1 MGFGVPGGQ
10 VDRGVFARFQA
21 SIDPKWVLEALTATG
36 TATLR
41 RRRFPAERVLW
52 LVLGMALFRDIAIVE
67 VVKYLTLVLPGS
79 GTRAIADS
87 AVAQARA
94 RLGPSPLRW
103 LFEKCAEAWA
113 KASADRLRWRGLAV
127 YGVDGTTVRVPDSPE
142 NRAKFGSQDAGGA
155 RGVSGYPLVRI
166 VTLMALRSHL
176 LLAARFGPYRIS
188 ERKHARDLW
197 PSVPDDSLVVVD
209 RNFMYAKDLVP
220 LQANGTNRH
229 WLTRA
234 RKNNKWRVV
243 KRLGP
248 GDALAEVRVNRDS
261 RREDP
266 TLPER
271 WAMRAIR
278 YRRRG
283 FREQTLLTSL
293 LDPVKYPR
301 AEIIALYHERW
312 ELELGYDEVKTE
324 MLEREEAIRSRT
336 PAGVE
341 QELWGIALAYNLV
354 RLEMEQAAEV
364 AAVPPTRM
372 SFAGCL
378 RAIKFQLVLFAAIS
392 PGKYAKV
399 LDRFHHELAA
409 SCVLPPRRSER
420 FYPRAVKIKMSNY
433 PRKRPGAK

>member
-10 VDRGVFARFQA
+10 VDRGTFSRFQA
-21 SIDPKWVLEALTATG
+21 SIDPKWVLEALAATG
-36 TATLR
+36 TATMR
-41 RRRFPAERVLW
+41 RRRFPAEQVVW
-52 LVLGMALFRDIAIVE
+52 LVLGMALFRDIAIVD
-67 VVKYLTLVLPGS
+67 VVKYLALVLPGT
-79 GTRAIADS
+79 GARAIADS

-94 RLGPSPLRW
+94 RLGASPLRW
-103 LFEKCAEAWA
+103 LFEKCSEAWA

-142 NRAKFGSQDAGGA
+142 NREQFGSQDAGGK
-155 RGVSGYPLVRI
+155 RGLSGYPLVRV

-176 LLAARFGPYRIS
+176 LLAVRFGPYKIG
-188 ERKHARDLW
+188 ERRFARDLW
-197 PSVPDDSLVVVD
+197 PSVPNDSLVVVD
-209 RNFMYAKDLVP
+209 RGFMYAKDLVP
-220 LQANGTNRH
+220 LEANGTNRH

-248 GDALAEVRVNRDS
+248 GDALVEVLVNRSS

-293 LDPVKYPR
+293 LDPVQYPK
-301 AEIIALYHERW
+301 AEVVALYHERW

-324 MLEREEAIRSRT
+324 MLEREEAIRSRS

-341 QELWGIALAYNLV
+341 QELWGVALAYNLV
-354 RLEMEQAAEV
+354 RLEMETAAGV
-364 AAVPPTRM
+364 AEVPPTRM
-372 SFAGCL
+372 SFVGCL

-392 PGKYAKV
+392 PGKMAKV
-399 LDRFHHELAA
+399 LDRFHRELAA

-433 PRKRPGAK
+433 PRKRPAVK

>member
-1 MGFGVPGGQ
+1 MGFGVPVAQ

-21 SIDPKWVLEALTATG
+21 SIEPSWVLEALSATG

-41 RRRFPAERVLW
+41 RRRFPAEQVIW
-52 LVLGMALFRDIAIVE
+52 LVLGMALFRDLPIVD
-67 VVKYLTLVLPGS
+67 VVKELALVLPGS
-79 GTRAIADS
+79 GAGRIAAS
-87 AVAQARA
+87 AVMQARA
-94 RLGPSPLRW
+94 RLGASPLQW
-103 LFEKCAEAWA
+103 LFERCAEAWA
-113 KASADRLRWRGLAV
+113 KTSADRLRWRGLAV

-142 NRAKFGSQDAGGA
+142 NRAEFGGQRAGGG
-155 RGVSGYPLVRI
+155 RGVSGYPLVRV

-176 LLAARFGPYRIS
+176 LLAARFGPYNVS
-188 ERKHARDLW
+188 ERKYARDLW
-197 PSVPDDSLVVVD
+197 PSVPDDSLVIVD
-209 RNFMYAKDLVP
+209 RGFMYAKDLVP
-220 LQANGTNRH
+220 LQANGSNRH

-248 GDALAEVRVNRDS
+248 GDALAEVLVNRGS

-271 WAMRAIR
+271 WAVRAIR

-293 LDPVKYPR
+293 LDPTKYPR
-301 AEIIALYHERW
+301 DEVIALYHERW

-324 MLEREEAIRSRT
+324 MLEREEAIRSRA
-336 PAGVE
+336 PAGVA
-341 QELWGIALAYNLV
+341 QELWGVALAYNLV
-354 RLEMEQAAEV
+354 RLEMERVAQLAE
-364 AAVPPTRM
+364 VPPTRM
-372 SFAGCL
+372 SFVGCL
-378 RAIKFQLVLFAAIS
+378 RAIKFQLLLFAAIS
-392 PGKYAKV
+392 PGKMTKV
-399 LDRFHHELAA
+399 LERFHRDLAA

-420 FYPRAVKIKMSNY
+420 LYPRAVKIKMSNY

>member
-1 MGFGVPGGQ
+1 MGFGVPAAQ

-21 SIDPKWVLEALTATG
+21 SIDPKWVLDALAATG

-41 RRRFPAERVLW
+41 RRRFPAEQVVW
-52 LVLGMALFRDIAIVE
+52 LVLGMALFRDIAIVD
-67 VVKYLTLVLPGS
+67 VVKYLALVLPGS

-94 RLGPSPLRW
+94 RLGASPLRW

-142 NRAKFGSQDAGGA
+142 NRAKFGGQGAGGG
-155 RGVSGYPLVRI
+155 RGMSGYPLVRV

-176 LLAARFGPYRIS
+176 LLAARFGPYSIS
-188 ERKHARDLW
+188 ERKHARELW

-209 RNFMYAKDLVP
+209 RHFMYAKDLVP
-220 LQANGTNRH
+220 LEANGTNRH

-248 GDALAEVRVNRDS
+248 GDALAEVLVNRGA

-271 WAMRAIR
+271 WPMRAIR

-301 AEIIALYHERW
+301 EEIVALYQERW

-324 MLEREEAIRSRT
+324 MLEREEAIRSKS
-336 PAGVE
+336 PAGVD
-341 QELWGIALAYNLV
+341 QELWGVALAYNLV
-354 RLEMEQAAEV
+354 RLEMERAAEI
-364 AAVPPTRM
+364 AEVPPTRM
-372 SFAGCL
+372 SFVGCL

-392 PGKYAKV
+392 PGKMAKL

>member
-1 MGFGVPGGQ
+1 MSLDVPFGQ
-10 VDRGVFARFQA
+10 VDRGAFARFQA
-21 SIDPKWVLEALTATG
+21 SIDPGWVLEALAATG

-41 RRRFPAERVLW
+41 RRRFPAEQALW
-52 LVLGMALFRDIAIVE
+52 LVLGMALFRDASIVD
-67 VVKYLTLVLPGS
+67 VVKHLALVLPGS
-79 GTRAIADS
+79 GAGRIADS
-87 AVAQARA
+87 AIMQAKA
-94 RLGPSPLRW
+94 RLGASPLRW
-103 LFEKCAEAWA
+103 LFERCAEAWA

-142 NRAKFGSQDAGGA
+142 NRAKFGSQGAGGK
-155 RGVSGYPLVRI
+155 RGISGYPLVRL

-176 LLAARFGPYRIS
+176 LLAIRFGPYNES
-188 ERKHARDLW
+188 ERGHARNLW

-209 RNFMYAKDLVP
+209 RGFMYAKDLVP
-220 LQANGTNRH
+220 LQANGNNRH

-234 RKNNKWRVV
+234 RKNNKWRTV
-243 KRLGP
+243 KHLGP
-248 GDALAEVRVNRDS
+248 GDDLAEMLVGRKA

-271 WAMRAIR
+271 WAMRAIQ

-283 FREQTLLTSL
+283 FRQQTLLTSL

-301 AEIIALYHERW
+301 KEIVALYHERW

-324 MLEREEAIRSRT
+324 LLEREESIRSKS

-354 RLEMEQAAEV
+354 RLEMERAAEV
-364 AAVPPTRM
+364 AGVPPTRM
-372 SFAGCL
+372 SFVRSL
-378 RAIKFQLVLFAAIS
+378 RAIKFQLIYLAAIS
-392 PGKYAKV
+392 PGKMPKV
-399 LDRFHHELAA
+399 LQRFLEDLAHD
-409 SCVLPPRRSER
+409 CVLPPRRSER

-433 PRKRPGAK
+433 PRKRPVAK